1 MDSVLFLV
9 HRLPYPP
16 NKGDKVR
23 SYHLLRHLAQHHRV
37 FLGTFVDDAADLAH
51 VDTVRALCA
60 GLHVERLYPALAR
73 AKSLVGLST
82 GEPLSVPYYR
92 NAGLQAWVDRTLAAE
107 RIRSAVLFSSPMV
120 QYVAH
125 RPGLRRLI
133 DFVDVDSAKWAEYAA
148 SRPWPLS
155 RLYARESAR
164 LLAYETQAA
173 MHAER
178 SFFVTDAEV
187 DLFRRLAPSA
197 GARVERIGN
206 GVDAA
211 YFTPEKELAS
221 PFRAGEVPV
230 VFVGAMDYWPN
241 VDAACWFVQAVLP
254 ELRRRNAAVRFY
266 IVGMRPAPAVRALA
280 GEAVVVT
287 GTVPDVRPY
296 VRHGATVVAPLRI
309 ARGIQN
315 KILEA
320 MAMGK
325 AVIASDTCAAS
336 IEARNGIE
344 LLTATL
350 AQDFAASVDL
360 LLRNPDRARAMG
372 TAARACV
379 LAKYSWG
386 AELGRLERHLAPEA
400 RPEAVPA

>member
-23 SYHLLRHLAQHHRV
+23 SYHLLRHLAQRHRV

-60 GLHVERLYPALAR
+60 GMHVERLRPALAR
-73 AKSLVGLST
+73 LKSLVGLAT
-82 GEPLSVPYYR
+82 GEPLTLPYYR
-92 NAGLQAWVDRTLAAE
+92 SAGLRAWVERTLAAE
-107 RIRSAVLFSSPMV
+107 RIDSVVLFSSPMV
-120 QYVAH
+120 QYVEH

-133 DFVDVDSAKWAEYAA
+133 DFVDVDSAKWAEYAQ

-155 RLYARESAR
+155 WLYTREGTR
-164 LLAYETQAA
+164 LLAYETLAA

-178 SFFVTDAEV
+178 SFFVTDGEV
-187 DLFRRLAPSA
+187 DLFRRLAPLA
-197 GARVERIGN
+197 GGRIERVGN

-211 YFTPEKELAS
+211 FFTPEAGLAS
-221 PFRAGEVPV
+221 PFAPGEVPV
-230 VFVGAMDYWPN
+230 VFTGAMDYWPN
-241 VDAACWFVQAVLP
+241 VDAACWFAQAVLP
-254 ELRRRNAAVRFY
+254 ELRRRNGAVRFY
-266 IVGMRPAPAVRALA
+266 VVGMRPTPAVRALA
-280 GEAVVVT
+280 SDAVVVT

-296 VRHGATVVAPLRI
+296 IRHAAAVVAPLRI

-325 AVIASDTCAAS
+325 AVVASDTCAAG
-336 IEARNGIE
+336 IDARNGVE
-344 LLTATL
+344 LLTATV
-350 AQDFAASVDL
+350 AQDFAASVDTL
-360 LLRNPDRARAMG
+360 ARNPDRARAMG
-372 TAARACV
+372 AAARACV
-379 LAKYSWG
+379 LAKYSWE
-386 AELGRLERHLAPEA
+386 AELRRLERHLAPEA
-400 RPEAVPA
+400 RGEAMPA